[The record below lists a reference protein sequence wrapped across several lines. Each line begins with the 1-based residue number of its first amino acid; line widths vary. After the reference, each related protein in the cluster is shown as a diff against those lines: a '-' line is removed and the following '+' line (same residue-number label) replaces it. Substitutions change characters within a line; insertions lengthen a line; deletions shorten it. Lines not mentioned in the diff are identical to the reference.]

1 MKDRIITISRQY
13 GSGGR
18 QIGRKL
24 AQELG
29 IPFYDKEVIDL
40 AAKESGLAVDFIR
53 GQEQQLTQSLRPG
66 LSGRGQGHPGSGRQG
81 ELCHRGPV
89 RRLGAGKEL

>member
-1 MKDRIITISRQY
+1 MKKCIITISRQY

-24 AQELG
+24 SDELA

-53 GQEQQLTQSLRPG
+53 
-66 LSGRGQGHPGSGRQG
+66 
-81 ELCHRGPV
+81 
-89 RRLGAGKEL
+89 